1 MELNRNVIGEAVE
14 HYGEVNLCIGAC
26 FGLHCK
32 LVRAAPANLC
42 TKPIVSDPIVVTV
55 DENMGRQRW

>member
-1 MELNRNVIGEAVE
+1 ME

-26 FGLHCK
+26 FWLHCK

-42 TKPIVSDPIVVTV
+42 TKPVVSDPIVVTV